1 MGFQIDLLTDVFPG
15 KSSAGALGLST
26 CAMIRGGQKSILFD
40 TAAHGVIKIIE
51 RRWKELNIDPEK
63 VEMVFLSHMHYDHLN
78 NLACYPNAEVVI
90 GRREWEYATQTKDE
104 WTPLESV
111 QYLKNNRKIRF
122 VEDNEEIIPGIRAIW
137 TPGHTPGHM
146 SMTIETEEGLCVLA
160 GDAVKNRSELEM
172 EYSDQY
178 VDKDASASSI
188 RRIKSMAYK
197 VLPGHDGYL
206 YVKDG
211 KVIPERELYLDILL
225 PKCCT
230 GGAGAE
236 DGVYHL
242 SVK

>member
-1 MGFQIDLLTDVFPG
+1 MKFQVDLLTEVFPG

-26 CAMIRGGQKSILFD
+26 CALIRGGEKSLLFD
-40 TAAHGVIKIIE
+40 TAAHGVIKILE
-51 RRWKELNIDPEK
+51 KHWKALDIDPKK

-78 NLACYPNAEVVI
+78 NLACYPNAEVII
-90 GRREWEYATQTKDE
+90 GKKEWEYATTSKDE

-111 QYLKNNRKIRF
+111 QYLKNDRKIRF
-122 VEDNEEIIPGIRAIW
+122 VEDGEEIISGVRAIW

-146 SMTIETEEGLCVLA
+146 SLAVETEEGLLVLA
-160 GDAVKNRSELEM
+160 GDAVKNRSELEL

-178 VDKDASASSI
+178 VDQAASAASI
-188 RRIKSMAYK
+188 RKIKNMAYK

-211 KVIPERELYLDILL
+211 KVIPERELFLDIFL
-225 PKCCT
+225 PKCCV
-230 GGAGAE
+230 GGQ